1 MLSHYP
7 LGVTWI
13 LVTARALGKDRLT
26 TLPKPSIQGIG
37 QLISLNTDWRV
48 SALCQMHEAN
58 SVCLSIRMITIF
70 RTYAEELEPS
80 SKRNTNGTTFVEN
93 AEDLTK
99 LSCWRPQPMLGFL
112 ALLSYIENPLALAVA
127 CHRFVCWH
135 SQGDMDDVTC
145 NRLRHFEEYSYACS
159 GWRKDKS
166 QDGCLCCGSG
176 FCCGLLCS
184 GGSSSVGFTC

>member
-1 MLSHYP
+1 
-7 LGVTWI
+7 
-13 LVTARALGKDRLT
+13 
-26 TLPKPSIQGIG
+26 
-37 QLISLNTDWRV
+37 
-48 SALCQMHEAN
+48 
-58 SVCLSIRMITIF
+58 
-70 RTYAEELEPS
+70 
-80 SKRNTNGTTFVEN
+80 
-93 AEDLTK
+93 
-99 LSCWRPQPMLGFL
+99 MLGFL

-135 SQGDMDDVTC
+135 SQGDIDDVTC

-184 GGSSSVGFTC
+184 GGSSFRFGLHSSLRLCLGGSLCLWRRL